1 MAKPMPRII
10 KKLQTDDVSEFA
22 WEFQRATVK
31 LGTQRYFS
39 RVKTPKDEPEIEGV
53 NETLEY

>member
-1 MAKPMPRII
+1 MPRVI

-22 WEFQRATVK
+22 CEFQRATVK
-31 LGTQRYFS
+31 LGIQRYFS
-39 RVKTPKDEPEIEGV
+39 RVKTPKDEPEIEGF